1 MIDLSPYKYFYFLGI
16 GGIGMS
22 ALARYFISKGY
33 EVAGYDRTQ
42 TELTDELEKDGI
54 ACHFD
59 DNAEMIPQHFIQNKA
74 GLLVIYT
81 PAIPKDL
88 LEFNYLLANDFKI
101 IKRAEALASVT
112 KGKQT
117 IAVAGTHGKT
127 STASIISHILKTADV
142 PFYAFLG
149 GISVNYKTNFIVS
162 AKKGD
167 AELVVVEADEFDR
180 SFLQLEPDTSIITAV
195 ESDHLDIYGS
205 EENLRDAFNDFA
217 LKTKS
222 GGTLIAHE
230 DARISCPANV
240 HGLSY
245 GRSEGTDI
253 RAIDIQIKDGKYW
266 FDAILANEKLEGLS
280 IGIPGI
286 HNIENS
292 LAAMSATRYLV
303 NDRKVFYK
311 ALASFRGVHRRF
323 EMIYN
328 KNGIVFIDDYAHH
341 PTEIRVT
348 LQTIKNLYPGKKLVG
363 IFQPHLFSRT
373 RDLAKGFGESLSL
386 LDELILMPIYPA
398 REEPIPGVT
407 SGLIFDETHAPV
419 KKIVN
424 KEDIIETLKVSD
436 AEVIVTI
443 GAGDIDRLVKPIKDW
458 LQTKYGTN

>member
-167 AELVVVEADEFDR
+167 AELVVVER
-180 SFLQLEPDTSIITAV
+180 
-195 ESDHLDIYGS
+195 S
-205 EENLRDAFNDFA
+205 EERRVG
-217 LKTKS
+217 K
-222 GGTLIAHE
+222 E
-230 DARISCPANV
+230 C
-240 HGLSY
+240 
-245 GRSEGTDI
+245 RS
-253 RAIDIQIKDGKYW
+253 
-266 FDAILANEKLEGLS
+266 
-280 IGIPGI
+280 
-286 HNIENS
+286 
-292 LAAMSATRYLV
+292 
-303 NDRKVFYK
+303 
-311 ALASFRGVHRRF
+311 
-323 EMIYN
+323 
-328 KNGIVFIDDYAHH
+328 
-341 PTEIRVT
+341 
-348 LQTIKNLYPGKKLVG
+348 
-363 IFQPHLFSRT
+363 
-373 RDLAKGFGESLSL
+373 
-386 LDELILMPIYPA
+386 
-398 REEPIPGVT
+398 
-407 SGLIFDETHAPV
+407 
-419 KKIVN
+419 
-424 KEDIIETLKVSD
+424 
-436 AEVIVTI
+436 
-443 GAGDIDRLVKPIKDW
+443 
-458 LQTKYGTN
+458 

>member
-1 MIDLSPYKYFYFLGI
+1 
-16 GGIGMS
+16 MS
-22 ALARYFISKGY
+22 ALARYFKSRGF

-42 TELTDELEKDGI
+42 TELTDELEKEGI
-54 ACHFD
+54 ACHFED
-59 DNAEMIPQHFIQNKA
+59 DVEMMPHHFIQNKV

-127 STASIISHILKTADV
+127 STASIISHILRTADI

-149 GISVNYKTNFIVS
+149 GVSVNYNTNFIVS
-162 AKKGD
+162 DKKGNPD
-167 AELVVVEADEFDR
+167 LVVVEADEFDR

-205 EENLRDAFNDFA
+205 EDNLRDAFTAFA
-217 LKTKS
+217 NKTKA
-222 GGTLIAHE
+222 GGTLISHWDTNISGPENVTKLTYSSE
-230 DARISCPANV
+230 DII
-240 HGLSY
+240 
-245 GRSEGTDI
+245 DI
-253 RAIDIQIKDGKYW
+253 DFRAENIQIKDGKYF
-266 FDAILANEKLEGLS
+266 FDAIFMFEDILEDLT

-292 LAAMSATRYLV
+292 LAAMAATRYLV
-303 NDRKVFYK
+303 DDRQIFYK
-311 ALASFRGVHRRF
+311 ALESFRGVHRRF

-348 LQTIKNLYPGKKLVG
+348 LQTIKDLYPGKKLVG

-398 REEPIPGVT
+398 REAPIPGVT
-407 SGLIFDETHAPV
+407 SGLIFNECHAAS
-419 KKIVN
+419 KK
-424 KEDIIETLKVSD
+424 
-436 AEVIVTI
+436 
-443 GAGDIDRLVKPIKDW
+443 
-458 LQTKYGTN
+458 